1 MYSFF
6 AMLARMKYIE
16 RWALM
21 RSANSENISE
31 HSLEVAMLAHGL
43 AIISNE
49 KCGGS
54 YDVLQVA
61 MMGLFHDANEIIT
74 GDMPT
79 PVKYY
84 DDTMKDAYKRL
95 ENTANYTLLNKL
107 PEYMKDYYRP
117 LLFQQNGMEKEWRL
131 VKAADKL
138 SALIKCREELRA
150 GNQEFK
156 TAKDTVLCALQE
168 MHMPEVAIFMKEFL
182 PAYEL
187 TLDELQGKTT
197 PVPAV
202 AEYL

>member
-6 AMLARMKYIE
+6 AMMARMKYIE

-21 RSANSENISE
+21 RNSSKENISE

-49 KCGGS
+49 KCGGNL
-54 YDVLQVA
+54 DVNQIAL
-61 MMGLFHDANEIIT
+61 MGLYHDANEIIT

-84 DDTMKDAYKRL
+84 DDNIKEAYKKV
-95 ENTANYTLLNKL
+95 ENVASYTLLNKL
-107 PEYMKDYYRP
+107 PDYMRKYYEP
-117 LLFQQNGMEKEWRL
+117 VFFPQKGKEKEWKI

-138 SALIKCREELRA
+138 SALIKCMEEQRS

-156 TAKDTVLCALQE
+156 TAREATEKSLRDMKLA
-168 MHMPEVAIFMKEFL
+168 EVDIFMEEFM
-182 PAYEL
+182 PGYEL
-187 TLDELQGKTT
+187 TLDELQKS
-197 PVPAV
+197 
-202 AEYL
+202 